1 MSRLQVLAIALS
13 VAGVAVSIYLT
24 VLHFIGFAPACPATG
39 PVNCEAVLSSP
50 YAVIAGTT
58 VPTSAAGI
66 AWFAVSAV
74 LWVRGFGRVLL
85 AWSALGLVTVL
96 YLVFVE
102 IVRIGAICLW
112 CTAAHVLV
120 VAVLLIAVT
129 MWQNRERVAT

>member
-24 VLHFIGFAPACPATG
+24 ALHFIGFAPACPATG

-66 AWFAVSAV
+66 AWFAISAV

-102 IVRIGAICLW
+102 IVCIGAICLW

-129 MWQNRERVAT
+129 MWQNRERIPL

>member
-13 VAGVAVSIYLT
+13 VAGLAVSIYLT
-24 VLHFIGFAPACPATG
+24 VLHFIGFAPACPASG

-74 LWVRGFGRVLL
+74 LWLRGFGRVLL
-85 AWSALGLVTVL
+85 AWSVLGLVTVL

-120 VAVLLIAVT
+120 VGVLLIALT
-129 MWQNRERVAT
+129 MWQSRERVAG